1 MDRPRSD
8 LFDDPAETA
17 EDALVH
23 DFTLVRRGYDPD
35 EVRDHLARLAVRIEA
50 MEQQLRDATGQLIA
64 VRRSGEDAWRSAY
77 RSAKDDLYGRFA
89 ARLTDVLRSADQM
102 ADETRREADET
113 SKTTLDAARIEA
125 ERTLTEAREHAAVM
139 RRGAEE
145 ARDRAETERETILLD
160 LESRRGEIVREIR
173 VAADRLSDAVERL
186 YEFVPQSGDAQAP
199 FLEEDLVLDLPELED
214 IGSVS
219 PETDTSLD

>member
-35 EVRDHLARLAVRIEA
+35 EVRDHLTRLSVRIEA
-50 MEQQLRDATGQLIA
+50 LEQQLRDANGQLIA

-89 ARLTDVLRSADQM
+89 ARLTEVLRAADQV
-102 ADETRREADET
+102 ADETRREADES
-113 SKTTLDAARIEA
+113 SKTGLDSARIEA
-125 ERTLTEAREHAAVM
+125 ERTVTEARERAEFL
-139 RRGAEE
+139 RREAED

-160 LESRRGEIVREIR
+160 LESRRGEIVQEIR
-173 VAADRLSDAVERL
+173 VAADRLSTAVQRL
-186 YEFVPQSGDAQAP
+186 YEFIPESGDEQAP
-199 FLEEDLVLDLPELED
+199 FHEEDLVLDIPDLED
-214 IGSVS
+214 IGTVLPEPES
-219 PETDTSLD
+219 PLD